1 MFTARKRNE
10 RGKEGW
16 TDGRVEERME
26 EKEKKKHGKKEDAF
40 VSKKVDTWNEII
52 NLTFPFFKNPFSG
65 TVPYGGISPKNA
77 NQQICCK
84 MGCRTSL

>member
-1 MFTARKRNE
+1 M
-10 RGKEGW
+10 EGW
-16 TDGRVEERME
+16 KKGWKKR
-26 EKEKKKHGKKEDAF
+26 KKKNHGKKEDAF

-52 NLTFPFFKNPFSG
+52 NLTFPIFKNPFSG